1 MIWSLQETQNPSNSS
16 YNPKDGLED
25 NNKNSDNSIVI
36 AQVRNE
42 MTGQKKWGKKAVNA
56 KVKVKP
62 KAAKFNNT
70 RGKVNARVKQQQ

>member
-1 MIWSLQETQNPSNSS
+1 M
-16 YNPKDGLED
+16 ED
-25 NNKNSDNSIVI
+25 NSKNSDNSIVI

-42 MTGQKKWGKKAVNA
+42 KTGQKKWGKKEANA

-70 RGKVNARVKQQQ
+70 RGKVNARVKQQ